1 MAQKRSPKRARK
13 KDRRNARRDEWRQYV
28 KRRRR
33 QRIGVLLGSL
43 AVIAVGAVVAFF
55 AFTGGDETPSASATP
70 GASEPATSASAKLPE
85 KEPVACDAE
94 LPEAAGSTKKTDYA
108 DAPDQKLDPD
118 TTYIWRLETSCGN
131 VDIELDL
138 ENSPKTANSI
148 AFLTREGFYDGTFFH
163 RLVQNFVAQGG
174 DPKGDG
180 TGGPGYQV
188 VEPPPEDVEYAKGV
202 VAMAKGGADPAG
214 ASGSQ
219 FFIVV
224 SDRTKGVLTSPDY
237 ALVGEVVEGIDVVDD
252 IVANGH
258 VADGVPPKEWVY
270 IERATIV
277 EQ

>member
-1 MAQKRSPKRARK
+1 MAQGRSPKRARQK
-13 KDRRNARRDEWRQYV
+13 ERRNARRDEWRQYV
-28 KRRRR
+28 QRRRR
-33 QRIGVLLGSL
+33 QRWGVLLGSL
-43 AVIAVGAVVAFF
+43 AVIGVGVVVALF
-55 AFTGGDETPSASATP
+55 AFSGGDSKP
-70 GASEPATSASAKLPE
+70 GASASPGASAAPASVAVPV
-85 KEPVACDAE
+85 KEPVACDGKE
-94 LPEAAGSTKKTDYA
+94 PDAAGSKKKVDYA
-108 DAPDQKLDPD
+108 KPTDQDLDPD
-118 TTYIWRLETSCGN
+118 KTYIWHLETSCGD

-148 AFLTREGFYDGTFFH
+148 AFLTREKFYDGTFFH
-163 RLVQNFVAQGG
+163 RLVQNFVEQGG

-188 VEPPPEDVEYAKGV
+188 VEPPPEDIEYSKGI

-214 ASGSQ
+214 SSGSQ

-224 SDRTKGVLTSPDY
+224 SDRTKDVLTTPDY
-237 ALVGEVVEGIDVVDD
+237 ALVGEVVEGLDVVDD
-252 IVANGH
+252 IVENGH

>member
-1 MAQKRSPKRARK
+1 MAQGRSQKRARQK
-13 KDRRNARRDEWRQYV
+13 ERRNARRAEWRQYV
-28 KRRRR
+28 QRRRK
-33 QRIGVLLGSL
+33 QRWGVFLGSL
-43 AVIAVGAVVAFF
+43 AVIGIGVLVALF
-55 AFTGGDETPSASATP
+55 AFDGGDEEPSASA
-70 GASEPATSASAKLPE
+70 SASAGPPSTASVE
-85 KEPVACDAE
+85 VPVKEPVACDAE
-94 LPEAAGSTKKTDYA
+94 LPESAGSTKKTDYA
-108 DAPDQKLDPD
+108 KPTDQKLDPD
-118 TTYIWRLETSCGN
+118 KTYVWHLETSCGD

-148 AFLTREGFYDGTFFH
+148 AFLTREKFYDGTFFH
-163 RLVQNFVAQGG
+163 RLVQNFVEQGG

-180 TGGPGYQV
+180 TGGSGYQV
-188 VEPPPEDVEYAKGV
+188 VEPPPEDIKYSKGV

-224 SDRTKGVLTSPDY
+224 SDRTSDVLTTPDY
-237 ALVGEVVEGIDVVDD
+237 ALVGEVTRGIDIVDD

-277 EQ
+277 EN

>member
-1 MAQKRSPKRARK
+1 MAQRRSPKRARK
-13 KDRRNARRDEWRQYV
+13 KERRNARRDEWRQYV
-28 KRRRR
+28 ERRRR
-33 QRIGVLLGSL
+33 QRWGVFLGSL
-43 AVIAVGAVVAFF
+43 AVIGVGLVVAFF
-55 AFTGGDETPSASATP
+55 AFQGGDEKPSASASPSAPAGT
-70 GASEPATSASAKLPE
+70 ASTKVPV

-108 DAPDQKLDPD
+108 EPTDQKLDPD
-118 TTYIWRLETSCGN
+118 KTYVWHLETSCGD

-148 AFLTREGFYDGTFFH
+148 AFLTREKFYDGTFFH
-163 RLVQNFVAQGG
+163 RLVQNFVEQGG

-180 TGGPGYQV
+180 TGGSGYQV
-188 VEPPPEDVEYAKGV
+188 VEPPPEDIEYSKGV

-224 SDRTKGVLTSPDY
+224 SDRTKDVLATPDY
-237 ALVGEVVEGIDVVDD
+237 ALVGEVVEGLDVVDD

-277 EQ
+277 ES

>member
-1 MAQKRSPKRARK
+1 MAQRRTPKRARK
-13 KDRRNARRDEWRQYV
+13 KERRNARRDEWRQYV
-28 KRRRR
+28 QRRRR
-33 QRIGVLLGSL
+33 QRWGVFLGSL
-43 AVIAVGAVVAFF
+43 AVIGIGVVVALF
-55 AFTGGDETPSASATP
+55 AFGGDEDEPSASASP
-70 GASEPATSASAKLPE
+70 SAGPSAVGSAMLPV

-94 LPEAAGSTKKTDYA
+94 LPETAGSTKKTDH
-108 DAPDQKLDPD
+108 PKPTDQKLDPD
-118 TTYIWRLETSCGN
+118 TTYIWHLETSCGD

-148 AFLTREGFYDGTFFH
+148 AFLTREKFYDGTFFH

-180 TGGPGYQV
+180 TGGSGYQV
-188 VEPPPEDVEYAKGV
+188 VEPPPEDIEYTKGV

-224 SDRTKGVLTSPDY
+224 SDRTKDVLTTPDY
-237 ALVGEVVEGIDVVDD
+237 ALLGEVVEGIDVVDD

-277 EQ
+277 ES